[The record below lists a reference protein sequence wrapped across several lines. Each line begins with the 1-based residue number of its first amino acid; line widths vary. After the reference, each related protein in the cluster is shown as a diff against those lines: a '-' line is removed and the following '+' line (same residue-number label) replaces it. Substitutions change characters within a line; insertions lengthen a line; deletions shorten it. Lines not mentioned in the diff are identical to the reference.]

1 MSAFDE
7 ISNSRA
13 WRQAML
19 YYHPEL
25 KKGYELMDK
34 FYGTLFQG
42 LMKAKDKE
50 IKKLFGGVNGSKK

>member
-13 WRQAML
+13 WRQMML

-25 KKGYELMDK
+25 REGYKLMDK
-34 FYGTLFQG
+34 FYGTLFQAR
-42 LMKAKDKE
+42 MKAKDRE
-50 IKKLFGGVNGSKK
+50 LEKLYRGK

>member
-7 ISNSRA
+7 IVNSRA
-13 WRQAML
+13 WRQMIL

-25 KKGYELMDK
+25 KEGYELTDK

-42 LMKAKDKE
+42 WMKAKDKE
-50 IKKLFGGVNGSKK
+50 LEKLYRVA